1 MTHIAFN
8 IVEPLDFEA
17 QSFYEFDVIVSDG
30 GSSPVKI
37 TMVIDVINVNEH
49 PPIFSPGQFFNQI
62 VAVVVRVGVFVVW
75 YTKNQVIFDFD
86 WFLSLLVNLSPPVLQ
101 TNTLF
106 QDIL

>member
-1 MTHIAFN
+1 MTFD

-17 QSFYEFDVIVSDG
+17 QSFYEFDVMVSDG

-49 PPIFSPGQFFNQI
+49 EPIFSPGQFFNQ
-62 VAVVVRVGVFVVW
+62 VVEMGVTVGVFAVW
-75 YTKNQVIFDFD
+75 YTKNQVIFEFE
-86 WFLSLLVNLSPPVLQ
+86 WFLLLLVHLSLPVLQ
-101 TNTLF
+101 TKTLS